1 MKRPEKDSLPQSEVE
16 WLATGKFRIKTILI
30 NQNQIRCAL
39 TRGPDKSRLIIM
51 VSGIPRD
58 PTRRQQLPLINKL
71 YGHLAIT
78 MLDHGINSLL
88 YNQPA
93 TGGSSGEWKK
103 ETLHTRSKT
112 LVSIASHF
120 GQQTSASDIALI
132 GTSAGAYMAVSAI
145 EAIQRT
151 GHTVSK
157 LALLSPAAYPKEI
170 EEIPYGEAFT
180 QRIHTPWDIATSP
193 VFPRLQ
199 KFIASKGSLLVSFF
213 EADNPPIPEYVQEYY
228 RSFVRQLST
237 EGHDVTILTIPDV
250 AHNFRRIGVSE
261 RKNVVDNNSIRATTA
276 KLSQFLM

>member
-1 MKRPEKDSLPQSEVE
+1 MSFHKTDTIMKKDEKDYLPQSETE
-16 WLATGKFRIKTILI
+16 WLSTGKFTVEIATVSQSR
-30 NQNQIRCAL
+30 IRCAL
-39 TRGPDKSRLIIM
+39 TRGREGDRLVIM
-51 VSGIPRD
+51 VGGIPRD
-58 PTRRQQLPLINKL
+58 PTRRQKLPLINKL
-71 YGHLAIT
+71 YGHLAIKL
-78 MLDHGINSLL
+78 LDHGMSSLL

-93 TGGSSGEWKK
+93 TGGSSGDWEK
-103 ETLHTRSKT
+103 ETLRSRAKT
-112 LVSIASHF
+112 LDGIATHF
-120 GQQTSASDIALI
+120 SEQTSASDIALI

-261 RKNVVDNNSIRATTA
+261 RKNVVDNN
-276 KLSQFLM
+276 

>member
-51 VSGIPRD
+51 VSGNPRD

-112 LVSIASHF
+112 LVSIA
-120 GQQTSASDIALI
+120 
-132 GTSAGAYMAVSAI
+132 
-145 EAIQRT
+145 
-151 GHTVSK
+151 
-157 LALLSPAAYPKEI
+157 
-170 EEIPYGEAFT
+170 
-180 QRIHTPWDIATSP
+180 
-193 VFPRLQ
+193 
-199 KFIASKGSLLVSFF
+199 
-213 EADNPPIPEYVQEYY
+213 
-228 RSFVRQLST
+228 
-237 EGHDVTILTIPDV
+237 
-250 AHNFRRIGVSE
+250 
-261 RKNVVDNNSIRATTA
+261 
-276 KLSQFLM
+276 